1 MHDESVTIFKALA
14 DEVRLGLVRKIA
26 ANHEPRLTC
35 EIISSCA
42 ELSALSQPTISHH
55 ISKLVAAGV
64 LLEVKHAQQKA
75 YLLNTDRLQA
85 VGIDP
90 KKL

>member
-1 MHDESVTIFKALA
+1 MNDDSVVVYKALA

-26 ANHEPRLTC
+26 SSSEPRLTC
-35 EIISSCA
+35 DIIGECA

-64 LLEVKHAQQKA
+64 LIQEKHAQQKS
-75 YLLNTDRLQA
+75 YRLNTDRLRA

-90 KKL
+90 RKI